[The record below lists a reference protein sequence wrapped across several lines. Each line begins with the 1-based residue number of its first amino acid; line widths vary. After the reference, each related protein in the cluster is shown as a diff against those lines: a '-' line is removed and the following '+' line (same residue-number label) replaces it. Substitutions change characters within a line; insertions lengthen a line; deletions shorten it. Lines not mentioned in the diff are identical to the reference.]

1 MQKELVEN
9 YKDFSILS
17 AEAQYI
23 AKSLVSLSEENM
35 EQSDRIIQLIH
46 DHPDVLYVYD
56 NIEGYSSNTIKLKS
70 VYG

>member
-35 EQSDRIIQLIH
+35 EQSDRIIQLIN

-70 VYG
+70 AYG